1 MFDEIL
7 EDIEKGKAQ
16 AKKIGPI
23 ILAVGGL
30 TAVLS
35 AVFVTGRSDDLQVVL
50 YGLGGL
56 ICFVGGIV
64 SFNGLRGL
72 KAHKLY
78 QQLSTAPTE
87 IHRVTPTRIIRNGV
101 HGTTRL
107 EFFVKGASLETY
119 ELPKEQ
125 AQRWLGVLVRELPT
139 LRVG

>member
-7 EDIEKGKAQ
+7 EDIKKGKAQ

-23 ILAVGGL
+23 ILAVGVL

-56 ICFVGGIV
+56 ISFVGGIV
-64 SFNGLRGL
+64 LFNGLRGL

-78 QQLSTAPTE
+78 QQLSTEPAE

-125 AQRWLGVLVRELPT
+125 AERWLGVLVRELPN